1 MLNHKKIRW
10 PNGFI
15 CPRCC
20 CEYAYELTPSL
31 G

>member
-1 MLNHKKIRW
+1 MRW

>member
-1 MLNHKKIRW
+1 MRW

-20 CEYAYELTPSL
+20 CEYAYELTTSL